1 MYLVHRVL
9 TQVHNVRCMVGNLSH
24 AAPPKGSVDVSFQ
37 VSSARTMYAYA
48 HLHLLIDSCTP
59 AIPVLA
65 VFLNLVYIPLLLQP
79 VLSVLTILDWS
90 WCCAG
95 GSKWPRYKSSECEGS
110 SPKASLPGCLYW
122 RTQSHKLA
130 DWGCCDL
137 GAGHLYST
145 PAVTLS

>member
-1 MYLVHRVL
+1 MAELLSDYELARLILNSGCSVFCWYGRLHERAEVEGQGGVRQTMYLVHRVL

-90 WCCAG
+90 
-95 GSKWPRYKSSECEGS
+95 
-110 SPKASLPGCLYW
+110 
-122 RTQSHKLA
+122 
-130 DWGCCDL
+130 
-137 GAGHLYST
+137 
-145 PAVTLS
+145 